1 VARPKKNREVSI
13 VHFSFFDLLFGAF
26 GAFVFLMIMQVLA
39 TLNMVD
45 IDIQKMVDTVV
56 QEKTALKNELEKYKE
71 TDQKLLVLTQQ
82 YNQAMDERS
91 KLIEEQ
97 KKLAEQNSELVSK
110 LDDLQA
116 EMSDINSVRAE
127 LEKKEALEKNLQTRI
142 DKLDQEKVR
151 MDSKNKELESRL
163 ASLSSEIESLRQF
176 KKKVAQKGDLQKA
189 LEQEN
194 RDLKTTGA
202 KLAQDKARLEAEL
215 NTVREKLA
223 SLNQAKTRFEK
234 KGDVIKTLEEENKK
248 LEKSLDQTKQKLA
261 ALKTSPLKLKT
272 TAVPTII
279 AGDSINMALAAEG
292 GSPPYTWE
300 LAGKLPPGLS
310 FNKIM
315 GVISGIPK
323 TDGKYS
329 INLQVKDGR
338 GLVAKSPKDI
348 PVTVIKEYKAQEK
361 KVSPMFIVMAVI
373 STLLLA
379 YILWGKYKAAKRWKK
394 IVEDAKRRGQ
404 EGIVIKI

>member
-1 VARPKKNREVSI
+1 LARPKKNREVSI

-56 QEKTALKNELEKYKE
+56 KEKAALKNELEKYKE

-82 YNQAMDERS
+82 YNQALDERS
-91 KLIEEQ
+91 KLIQ
-97 KKLAEQNSELVSK
+97 EQNRLTENAAELDAQVASLQDEMRK
-110 LDDLQA
+110 LEA
-116 EMSDINSVRAE
+116 IKAE
-127 LEKKEALEKNLQTRI
+127 LEKKEAQSEKT
-142 DKLDQEKVR
+142 
-151 MDSKNKELESRL
+151 
-163 ASLSSEIESLRQF
+163 
-176 KKKVAQKGDLQKA
+176 
-189 LEQEN
+189 
-194 RDLKTTGA
+194 
-202 KLAQDKARLEAEL
+202 
-215 NTVREKLA
+215 
-223 SLNQAKTRFEK
+223 
-234 KGDVIKTLEEENKK
+234 GDVIKALEEENKK
-248 LEKSLDQTKQKLA
+248 LEKSLDQARQKLA

-272 TAVPTII
+272 AEFPTII
-279 AGDSINMALAAEG
+279 AGDSINMALSAEG
-292 GSPPYTWE
+292 GSPPYSWDLT
-300 LAGKLPPGLS
+300 GKLPPGLS
-310 FNKIM
+310 FNKIT

-348 PVTVIKEYKAQEK
+348 AVNVIKEYKAQEK

-379 YILWGKYKAAKRWKK
+379 YILWGKYKAAKRWRK